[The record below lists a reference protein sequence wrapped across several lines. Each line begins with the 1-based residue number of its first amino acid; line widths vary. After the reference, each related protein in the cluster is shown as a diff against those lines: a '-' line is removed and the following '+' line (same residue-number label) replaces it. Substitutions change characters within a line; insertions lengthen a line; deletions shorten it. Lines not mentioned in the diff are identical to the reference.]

1 MSIQKEEMNQEIKEE
16 DNILNPNIIIDEKE
30 NLKENLKEKAK
41 VKTKVLTEDLGKI
54 FEKSI
59 CLLYDIEYDS
69 KYKYSIEDA
78 EKLKERLLKFKE
90 VFPFNIIHS
99 AKNGSRYDFTGLD
112 DLNIKLS
119 AKTSKKDGKVC
130 PQVIGQ
136 PTKKRFCEYFE
147 IDNSCDL
154 EEIKK
159 YIENNLIKLLK
170 KYYDFTFD
178 CPIIYYNKHKNKLL
192 FIKRNNMDN
201 INYSI
206 DWTKYNIEFS
216 HIKKN
221 KKWGESS
228 SISINNITIGE
239 FQIHNHR
246 DCIKIRWAFEN
257 LLGLFKDYFN
267 IKIL

>member
-1 MSIQKEEMNQEIKEE
+1 MNQEITE
-16 DNILNPNIIIDEKE
+16 DNILNIIEE
-30 NLKENLKEKAK
+30 NLKVK
-41 VKTKVLTEDLGKI
+41 VKVLTEDLGKI

-78 EKLKERLLKFKE
+78 KKLKERLIKFKE

-136 PTKKRFCEYFE
+136 PTKKKFCEYFE
-147 IDNSCDL
+147 IDNSIDL

-159 YIENNLIKLLK
+159 YIQNNLIKLLK

-178 CPIIYYNKHKNKLL
+178 CPIIYYNKNKNKLL
-192 FIKRNNMDN
+192 FIKRNNIDN
-201 INYSI
+201 INYNI

-228 SISINNITIGE
+228 SISIDNITIGE

-246 DCIKIRWAFEN
+246 DCIKFRWAFEN

-267 IKIL
+267 ISIL

>member
-1 MSIQKEEMNQEIKEE
+1 MNQEITK
-16 DNILNPNIIIDEKE
+16 DNILNIIDEK
-30 NLKENLKEKAK
+30 LK
-41 VKTKVLTEDLGKI
+41 VKVKVKVLTEDLGKI

-59 CLLYDIEYDS
+59 CILYNIEYDS

-78 EKLKERLLKFKE
+78 DKLKERLIKFKE

-99 AKNGSRYDFTGLD
+99 AKNGSRYDFTGLE

-147 IDNSCDL
+147 IDNSSDL

-178 CPIIYYNKHKNKLL
+178 CPIIYYNKNKNKLL

-201 INYSI
+201 INYNI
-206 DWTKYNIEFS
+206 DWTKYNIEFT

-228 SISINNITIGE
+228 SISIDNITIGE

-246 DCIKIRWAFEN
+246 DCIKFRWAFEN

-267 IKIL
+267 ITIL

>member
-1 MSIQKEEMNQEIKEE
+1 MSIQKEKISNEISNEISE
-16 DNILNPNIIIDEKE
+16 DNILNPNIIIDEK
-30 NLKENLKEKAK
+30 AK
-41 VKTKVLTEDLGKI
+41 VKAKAKILTEDLGKI

-59 CLLYDIEYDS
+59 CLLYNIEYDS

-78 EKLKERLLKFKE
+78 DKLKERLIKFKE

-99 AKNGSRYDFTGLD
+99 AKNGSRYDFTGLE

-136 PTKKRFCEYFE
+136 PSKKKFCEYFE
-147 IDNSCDL
+147 IDNSSDL

-178 CPIIYYNKHKNKLL
+178 CPIIYYNKNKNKLL
-192 FIKRNNMDN
+192 FIRRNNMDN
-201 INYSI
+201 IYYNI

-228 SISINNITIGE
+228 SISIDNITIGE

-246 DCIKIRWAFEN
+246 DCIKFRWAFEN

-267 IKIL
+267 ITIL

>member
-1 MSIQKEEMNQEIKEE
+1 MSIQKKEISEKISQEIKK
-16 DNILNPNIIIDEKE
+16 DILNSNIIIDEKV
-30 NLKENLKEKAK
+30 K
-41 VKTKVLTEDLGKI
+41 VKVLTEDLGKI

-69 KYKYSIEDA
+69 KYKYSLEDA
-78 EKLKERLLKFKE
+78 DKLKERLIKFKE

-99 AKNGSRYDFTGLD
+99 AKNGGRYDFTGLD

-228 SISINNITIGE
+228 SISIDNITIGE

-246 DCIKIRWAFEN
+246 DCIKFRWAFEN

-267 IKIL
+267 ITIL